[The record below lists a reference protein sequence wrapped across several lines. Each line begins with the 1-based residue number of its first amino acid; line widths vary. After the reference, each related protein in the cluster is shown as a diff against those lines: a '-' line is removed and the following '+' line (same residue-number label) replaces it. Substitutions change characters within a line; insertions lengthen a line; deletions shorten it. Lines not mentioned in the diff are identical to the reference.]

1 MRIDRTWLYAG
12 LLFAGGVAIAKAFTQ
27 GPTIRPGQR
36 LLLFGDSLSVGLA
49 TPMASLAQEN
59 GIVFDAVGQVG
70 STVGMWAGQTSLN
83 AQLQAAL
90 ANQPDVVLCSLGTND
105 EALVAASAQ
114 AELPGLD
121 SLIALVR
128 ASGATLGWIGPPA
141 FLSCASFTPNG
152 FTSAI
157 RQRIPSND
165 YFPSD
170 NYDIPR
176 GGDCLHPTVTG
187 YAGWAGQ
194 IWQWMRCCSA

>member
-1 MRIDRTWLYAG
+1 MDRTWLYAG

-36 LLLFGDSLSVGLA
+36 LLLFGDSLAVGLS
-49 TPMASLAQEN
+49 TPMAALAKDN
-59 GIVFDAVGQVG
+59 GILFDAVGQIG
-70 STVGMWAGQTSLN
+70 STIGMWAGNTSLN
-83 AQLQAAL
+83 AQLQQKLAL
-90 ANQPDVVLCSLGTND
+90 RPDVVLCSLGTND
-105 EALVAASAQ
+105 EALTPTSAASEA
-114 AELPGLD
+114 PMLD

-141 FLSCASFTPNG
+141 FLPCVSFSPNG
-152 FTSAI
+152 FSASI

-165 YFPSD
+165 YFPSQ

-176 GGDCLHPTVTG
+176 GGDCLHPTAKG